1 MRPRTKTWPAV
12 TALLLALALAA
23 PAAAQEAPTLGA
35 PSTEETTTQAPVTT
49 TDTSDG
55 GLATWQQALIFAAG
69 FILLGG
75 IAIAIVSDARQRAGG
90 DDRAVTEGAGA
101 PGHRHRQQAKQ
112 RAREKAKAARAQRR
126 RNR

>member
-1 MRPRTKTWPAV
+1 MRLRAKPWPAV
-12 TALLLALALAA
+12 AAILLTLALAV
-23 PAAAQEAPTLGA
+23 PAVAQEAPTLGA

-55 GLATWQQALIFAAG
+55 GLAGWQQILIFAAG
-69 FILLGG
+69 IILLGG

-90 DDRAVTEGAGA
+90 DDRAVNEDGTV
-101 PGHRHRQQAKQ
+101 GHRHRQQSKQ
-112 RAREKAKAARAQRR
+112 RARAKGKAARAQRR